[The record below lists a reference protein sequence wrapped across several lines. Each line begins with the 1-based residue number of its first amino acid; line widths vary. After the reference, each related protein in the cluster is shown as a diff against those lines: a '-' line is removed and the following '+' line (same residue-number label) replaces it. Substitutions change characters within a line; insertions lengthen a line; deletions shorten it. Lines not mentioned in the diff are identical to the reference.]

1 MKRIVIFVLTTLS
14 LVFAFPLLSA
24 GQATNTN
31 GDSTAVQYAQV
42 VDRAFQFSQD
52 VPGEFAGIQY
62 RVVVRFLPSFGQESQ
77 FVFLIKNNHVA
88 RIMEY
93 RLAQGSSSISAAYDR
108 LGQNPHITVD
118 DILKHVRIEKV
129 EPKVRSSDDK
139 LITGL
144 FALSIPAKISSDLT
158 LDGTKL

>member
-1 MKRIVIFVLTTLS
+1 M
-14 LVFAFPLLSA
+14 
-24 GQATNTN
+24 
-31 GDSTAVQYAQV
+31 
-42 VDRAFQFSQD
+42 
-52 VPGEFAGIQY
+52 
-62 RVVVRFLPSFGQESQ
+62 RFLPSFGQESH

-108 LGQNPHITVD
+108 LVQNPHITVD

-158 LDGTKL
+158 LDGT